1 MFDFIVMTTNDVM
14 ARDIGR
20 SNGLIVLNQP
30 VFEQT
35 ETVMQRVVRHA
46 LELHWSTYVMLLQP
60 TSPFRTARHIREAWN
75 VFDQSFPSDSLVS
88 VNPNGRVNGAI
99 YLFTSARIWRSKPIY
114 DDDSLRYEMEFA
126 ASLDIDTETDLDL
139 ARRMVAHDPGQ

>member
-1 MFDFIVMTTNDVM
+1 M
-14 ARDIGR
+14 
-20 SNGLIVLNQP
+20 
-30 VFEQT
+30 
-35 ETVMQRVVRHA
+35 
-46 LELHWSTYVMLLQP
+46 
-60 TSPFRTARHIREAWN
+60 
-75 VFDQSFPSDSLVS
+75 S

-99 YLFTSARIWRSKPIY
+99 YLCTSARIWRSKPIY